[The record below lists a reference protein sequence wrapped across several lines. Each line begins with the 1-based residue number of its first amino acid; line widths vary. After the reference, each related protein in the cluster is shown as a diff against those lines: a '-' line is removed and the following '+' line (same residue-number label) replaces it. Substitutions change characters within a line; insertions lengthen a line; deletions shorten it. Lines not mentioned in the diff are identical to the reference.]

1 MGFDLLPDF
10 FDCPTQ
16 IHFAEQE
23 ENEHIELFL
32 RRHWATN
39 IPWLIVSFLGLFFPA
54 LVVIVDQA
62 ATLHL
67 IEQLPLNIFNGLM
80 LVWYLF
86 LTAYILENLLFWYF
100 NVYIVTN
107 LHLVQISLKSLFI
120 KVVTQSRLDDVQGV
134 QTNVKG
140 VFASIF
146 NFGDVLIETAARTEN
161 ILFADVPNPD
171 VVADRIQDLQE
182 TQEGKGGGDVS

>member
-10 FDCPTQ
+10 CDTPAH
-16 IHFAEQE
+16 IHFADQE
-23 ENEHIELFL
+23 ENEQIELFL

-39 IPWLIVSFLGLFFPA
+39 IPWILASFIGLFFPA

-62 ATLHL
+62 TSLHL
-67 IEQLPLNIFNGLM
+67 IEQLPSTIFNGLM
-80 LVWYLF
+80 LVWFLF
-86 LTAYILENLLFWYF
+86 LAAYILENLLFWYF

-134 QTNVKG
+134 RTSIKG

-146 NFGDVLIETAARTEN
+146 NFGDVLIETAARTED
-161 ILFADVPNPD
+161 ILFDDVPNPD
-171 VVADRIQDLQE
+171 IVADRIQDLQE
-182 TQEGKGGGDVS
+182 AQEGKGGGDVG